1 VKTFLI
7 PLFQR
12 EGGSDVLS
20 SKPNQISRRKINMK
34 RSILSIVSLFLVLL
48 FAGSILAADKGNSRK
63 GKVTFRKSCR
73 ECHVEGG
80 KAQEMSP
87 SNKTQAQ
94 WDTAFAKDKYKAFP
108 CKAEWDKLTPEDLG
122 DIHAYL
128 YEHAFD
134 SPSPAKC
141 K

>member
-1 VKTFLI
+1 
-7 PLFQR
+7 
-12 EGGSDVLS
+12 
-20 SKPNQISRRKINMK
+20 MK
-34 RSILSIVSLFLVLL
+34 RSILSILTLLLVVV
-48 FAGSILAADKGNSRK
+48 FAGSIIAAEKGNSRK
-63 GKVTFRKSCR
+63 GKNTFRKSCR
-73 ECHVEGG
+73 ECHLEGG

-94 WDTAFAKDKYKAFP
+94 WDTVFSKDKYKTFP
-108 CKAEWDKLTPEDLG
+108 CKAEWEKLTPEDLN
-122 DIHAYL
+122 DIYAYL

>member
-1 VKTFLI
+1 MGRI
-7 PLFQR
+7 PVGNHSL
-12 EGGSDVLS
+12 LALNS
-20 SKPNQISRRKINMK
+20 SNPIFKEKKEMK
-34 RSILSIVSLFLVLL
+34 RTIITFASLALIFVLT
-48 FAGSILAADKGNSRK
+48 GSLLATDKGNSRK
-63 GKVTFRKSCR
+63 GKYTFRKSCR
-73 ECHVEGG
+73 DCHVEGG

-94 WDTAFAKDKYKAFP
+94 WDTVFAKDKYKEFP
-108 CKAEWDKLTPEDLG
+108 CKAEWDKLTSEDLG
-122 DIHAYL
+122 DIYAYM